1 MLQNMHAMHK
11 LISKDAFVNGYEN
24 SSGVWY
30 MESEKTGIVKR
41 SGFPDKKY
49 REEI

>member
-24 SSGVWY
+24 SSGVYENSSGVYGERKNWY
-30 MESEKTGIVKR
+30 S
-41 SGFPDKKY
+41 KKV
-49 REEI
+49 RIS

>member
-24 SSGVWY
+24 SSGVYGERKNWY
-30 MESEKTGIVKR
+30 S
-41 SGFPDKKY
+41 KKV
-49 REEI
+49 RISLKKI